1 MAVQEMMEPLPSPS
15 QYLKCE
21 CELCQEEV
29 GVDVMSVGSVLQLE
43 ENIFIHESS
52 KYFTQF

>member
-1 MAVQEMMEPLPSPS
+1 MAVQEMTEPLPSPS

-29 GVDVMSVGSVLQLE
+29 GVDVMSVGSVL
-43 ENIFIHESS
+43 
-52 KYFTQF
+52 